1 MQVFTKS
8 RDDEIEFLSFI
19 DKLDKMIETL
29 KPYSVD
35 VDLTDIEAL
44 RKSFIL
50 KTEDFF
56 REERKLN
63 IGIIGRVK
71 AGKSSFLNTFLFRR
85 VSNF

>member
-35 VDLTDIEAL
+35 IDLTDIESL

-56 REERKLN
+56 RK
-63 IGIIGRVK
+63 
-71 AGKSSFLNTFLFRR
+71 
-85 VSNF
+85 